1 MTEEERI
8 FKGELFASEV
18 PELVAK
24 KLKAHRLSQEYSDLL
39 EEDTAERE
47 RILHDLLAAVG
58 EGNINFAGILD
69 EVSKNGVTEYALVEQ
84 DRCYEKSPFACM
96 KSSFDHLT
104 KLGY

>member
-24 KLKAHRLSQEYSDLL
+24 KLKPHRLSQEYSNLF

-47 RILHDLLAAVG
+47 RILHDLLAIVG
-58 EGNINFAGILD
+58 EGTFMLGPIRFHCGCHTRVGSHCFMNFNFT
-69 EVSKNGVTEYALVEQ
+69 VQ
-84 DRCYEKSPFACM
+84 DDAIRNKFPVI
-96 KSSFDHLT
+96 H
-104 KLGY
+104 

>member
-39 EEDTAERE
+39 EETRRNGNASYMTCWPPWAKAPSCWGPSASTTA
-47 RILHDLLAAVG
+47 
-58 EGNINFAGILD
+58 
-69 EVSKNGVTEYALVEQ
+69 VTPGWEATA
-84 DRCYEKSPFACM
+84 S
-96 KSSFDHLT
+96 
-104 KLGY
+104 

>member
-47 RILHDLLAAVG
+47 RILHDLLAIVG
-58 EGNINFAGILD
+58 EGTFMLGPIRFHYGCHIRVGSHCFMNFNFT
-69 EVSKNGVTEYALVEQ
+69 VQ
-84 DRCYEKSPFACM
+84 DDAIRNKFPAI
-96 KSSFDHLT
+96 H
-104 KLGY
+104 

>member
-24 KLKAHRLSQEYSDLL
+24 KLKAHRLSQEYSDLF

-47 RILHDLLAAVG
+47 RILHDLLAIVG
-58 EGNINFAGILD
+58 EGTF
-69 EVSKNGVTEYALVEQ
+69 
-84 DRCYEKSPFACM
+84 M
-96 KSSFDHLT
+96 
-104 KLGY
+104 LGPHTLPLRLSHPGRKPLLHEF

>member
-24 KLKAHRLSQEYSDLL
+24 KLKAHRFSQEYSNLF

-47 RILHDLLAAVG
+47 RILHDLLAIVG
-58 EGNINFAGILD
+58 GSFGPDGGASYVEIANVHNIRKRNEEIIAAQG
-69 EVSKNGVTEYALVEQ
+69 K
-84 DRCYEKSPFACM
+84 
-96 KSSFDHLT
+96 
-104 KLGY
+104 

>member
-1 MTEEERI
+1 M
-8 FKGELFASEV
+8 
-18 PELVAK
+18 
-24 KLKAHRLSQEYSDLL
+24 
-39 EEDTAERE
+39 
-47 RILHDLLAAVG
+47 AAVG